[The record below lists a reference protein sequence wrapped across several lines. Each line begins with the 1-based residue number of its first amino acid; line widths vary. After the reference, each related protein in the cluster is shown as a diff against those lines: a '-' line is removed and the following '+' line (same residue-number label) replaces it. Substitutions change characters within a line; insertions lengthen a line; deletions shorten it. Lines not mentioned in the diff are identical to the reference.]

1 MATLLKEMFEKPAD
15 TAALEAALDRSL
27 VPDEAELQKIMR
39 YSSYLSRQEERYVEM
54 LLKLQE
60 VRREREREG
69 HI

>member
-1 MATLLKEMFEKPAD
+1 MATLLKEMFEKRAD
-15 TAALEAALDRSL
+15 TATLEAALDRSL